1 MFKLVFNELYRDLT
15 QLSTQ
20 WGKKGVNMEKKHNL
34 IWIDLE
40 MTGLEPATDVII
52 EIATI
57 VTDGDLNILAE
68 GPVLAIHQADSL
80 IDNMDDWNTKT
91 HGNSGL
97 VQRVKDSK
105 VNEAEAVQQTIE
117 FLKAY
122 VGKGVSPMCGNSVHQ
137 DRRFMNKYMLELEDY
152 FHYRNLDVST
162 LKELGRRWAPEKL
175 KGLKKKGTHQALDDI
190 RESIEE
196 LQYYRK
202 HIMSI

>member
-1 MFKLVFNELYRDLT
+1 
-15 QLSTQ
+15 
-20 WGKKGVNMEKKHNL
+20 MEKKHNL

-40 MTGLEPATDVII
+40 MTGLEPATDVVI

-68 GPVLAIHQADSL
+68 GPVLAIHQPDRL
-80 IDNMDDWNTKT
+80 IDNMDEWNTKT

-105 VNEAEAVQQTIE
+105 IDEAEATRQTIE
-117 FLKAY
+117 FLAQY

-137 DRRFMNKYMLELEDY
+137 DRRFTVKYMTELDDY
-152 FHYRNLDVST
+152 FHYRNIDVST
-162 LKELGRRWAPEKL
+162 LKELARRWAPEKL
-175 KGLKKKGTHQALDDI
+175 KGLTKKGSHKALDDI
-190 RESIEE
+190 LESIEE
-196 LQYYRK
+196 MQFYRK